1 MFLRQITNPNGRTRL
16 VIVRGFRDEHGKN
29 RQKVELSCG
38 FLDEL
43 EHVYDDPVAHFTEV
57 AAQMTEEHKKLH
69 DPVTITFKPD
79 EVLDKSTEGH
89 SNLKNIGHAAL
100 SKIYHDLEIDYF
112 LNNRRRYTKAKFNH
126 NAIFKLLVFDR
137 ILFPSSKRG
146 AFAHKHRFFDAM
158 DFSLED
164 IYKALDLYADH
175 ADAMLLAIHKRI
187 SKLHKRS
194 TALVYYDVTNY
205 YFETDRETSLL
216 KKGVSKEH
224 RPDPIVQ
231 MGLFMDEKGLP
242 ITFSMHPGNT
252 QDCKTLIPSLMDIRY
267 EYGMKDIIIVAD
279 RGMVSSD
286 NLSRILLQ
294 HNGYVISRSVRKSD
308 AEVKQYVLNP
318 EGYTHIYDKDGN
330 LVFKYKSRRSPRSI
344 QPHTLRGELG
354 DEVAINERQ
363 IVFYSTKYAQKA
375 KRDRQRAVQKALE
388 LADDPSKHTKST
400 NKGAAQFVK
409 QEFFDADGNLL
420 KHTRKELSFDFDKL
434 AKQEL
439 FDGYYMITTNV
450 IGIEDKQDRFKGKS
464 RFTPEGW
471 FQLNKPVSD
480 LDIIEMYRGLWKIE
494 ETFKISKST
503 LSTRPVFL
511 RDEKHIRAHF
521 LICFVSLVMLRL
533 LEYRMGGK
541 HSANKIARSLA
552 LANGMYLDQG
562 YYHFSYY
569 DDVLEDV
576 GKAVG
581 IDFSKKYLKL
591 GQIRSLL
598 ASTKKTS

>member
-43 EHVYDDPVAHFTEV
+43 QHIYDDPVAHFTEV
-57 AAQMTEEHKKLH
+57 AAQMTEEHNKLH

-79 EVLDKSTEGH
+79 EVLDKSIEGH

-100 SKIYHDLEIDYF
+100 STIYHELEIDYF

-126 NAIFKLLVFDR
+126 NAMFKLLVFDR

-146 AFAHKHRFFDAM
+146 AFAHKHRFFDTM

-205 YFETDRETSLL
+205 YFETDRETPLL

-231 MGLFMDEKGLP
+231 MGLFMDERGIP

-252 QDCKTLIPSLMDIRY
+252 QDCKTLIPSLLDIRY

-294 HNGYVISRSVRKSD
+294 HNGYVISRSVRQADEELK
-308 AEVKQYVLNP
+308 KYVLDP
-318 EGYTHIYDKDGN
+318 QDYTPIYDKEGN
-330 LVFKYKSRRSPRSI
+330 LVFKYKSRDFPRTI
-344 QPHTLRGELG
+344 QPHTLTGELG
-354 DEVAINERQ
+354 KQVQINERQ

-388 LADDPSKHTKST
+388 LADNPSKHTKST
-400 NKGAAQFVK
+400 NKGAAQFV
-409 QEFFDADGNLL
+409 E
-420 KHTRKELSFDFDKL
+420 
-434 AKQEL
+434 QEL

-450 IGIEDKQDRFKGKS
+450 IGLEDTQERFRGKS

-471 FQLNKPVSD
+471 FQLNKRVSD

-503 LSTRPVFL
+503 LNTRPVFL

-521 LICFVSLVMLRL
+521 LICFVSLVILRL

-541 HSANKIARSLA
+541 HHAHKIAQSLA

-581 IDFSKKYLKL
+581 VDFSKKYLKL

-598 ASTKKTS
+598 ASTKKSSWIR